1 MIDDMALLKQ
11 AMEQMDSEDPAV
23 AQAAKDR
30 AAQILSDAKLNFSK
44 MAELIEQRQ
53 LLLRPMI
60 MTRIKRMDQPG
71 MLGDA
76 AFRDTGNALRKE
88 GQSFRQI
95 AEAIEY
101 TDRFAPRYVDLVQN
115 SEPLH
120 QAASEPD
127 APAWRRAL
135 AFVAKIAL
143 FPLRHRIRFLVIA
156 LLLILPFYALRG
168 FVALGQQVSGY
179 FDGVTAVRQRAD
191 KAVSSLSSF
200 VNEQILRQSKEA
212 APPTPPAPIPSPSAV
227 APSPP
232 PSATPAAPPATV
244 PVPSATAPAPSANE
258 SAPPAPSSAAPA
270 PPSAAPPGPPVSTP
284 RRKGEPP
291 SKSATNCGAARE
303 DRYPWSCCCAPS
315 GDGRPR
321 ALESGDGRPRALEDV
336 IPERIRRNSRMG
348 GPCVGG
354 VGGCYW
360 GGGQY

>member
-1 MIDDMALLKQ
+1 MIDDMAPLKQ
-11 AMEQMDSEDPAV
+11 AMAQMDAEDPAV

-60 MTRIKRMDQPG
+60 VTRIKRMDQPG

-76 AFRDTGNALRKE
+76 AFRDAGSALRRE
-88 GQSFRQI
+88 GQSFLQI
-95 AEAIEY
+95 AEAIEH
-101 TDRFAPRYVDLVQN
+101 TGRLAPRYEDPVQN
-115 SEPLH
+115 SAPLY
-120 QAASEPD
+120 QAAIEPD
-127 APAWRRAL
+127 PPVWPSVL
-135 AFVAKIAL
+135 AVVANILL
-143 FPLRHRIRFLVIA
+143 FPLRHRLRFLAIA
-156 LLLILPFYALRG
+156 LLVLLSFYALRG

-191 KAVSSLSSF
+191 KAMSSVSSF
-200 VNEQILRQSKEA
+200 VNEQILRHSKEEA
-212 APPTPPAPIPSPSAV
+212 APPTPPAPIPSPPAA

-232 PSATPAAPPATV
+232 SATASTPP
-244 PVPSATAPAPSANE
+244 ATAPAPSANG
-258 SAPPAPSSAAPA
+258 SAPAAPSSAAPA
-270 PPSAAPPGPPVSTP
+270 PPSAAPAGPPVSTP
-284 RRKGEPP
+284 RRDARGERP
-291 SKSATNCGAARE
+291 SKSTSHCGAARE
-303 DRYPWSCCCAPS
+303 DPWSCCCAPS
-315 GDGRPR
+315 GDGPPR
-321 ALESGDGRPRALEDV
+321 TLEGDGRPRTLEDV

>member
-1 MIDDMALLKQ
+1 MIDDMAPLKQ

-60 MTRIKRMDQPG
+60 VTRIKRMDQPG

-101 TDRFAPRYVDLVQN
+101 TDRLAPRYVDLVQN

-127 APAWRRAL
+127 APVWPRAL
-135 AFVAKIAL
+135 AFAANIVL

-156 LLLILPFYALRG
+156 LLVILPFYALRG

-191 KAVSSLSSF
+191 KAMSSVSSF

-212 APPTPPAPIPSPSAV
+212 ATPPTPPAPIPSPSAA

-232 PSATPAAPPATV
+232 SANPSTAPATAAAPPAT
-244 PVPSATAPAPSANE
+244 APAPLATE
-258 SAPPAPSSAAPA
+258 STPRAPSSAAPA
-270 PPSAAPPGPPVSTP
+270 PPSAAPAGPPVSTP
-284 RRKGEPP
+284 RRNARGQPP
-291 SKSATNCGAARE
+291 SKSATNCGAAPE
-303 DRYPWSCCCAPS
+303 DRYPWPCCCAPS
-315 GDGRPR
+315 GDGGP
-321 ALESGDGRPRALEDV
+321 PTLEDV